1 MKREIDKKKP
11 KFNIF
16 VKKAPMDT
24 LFLVL
29 VIALLIMGLIMV
41 FSASYATA
49 YFKMKDSY
57 FYIKKQAVFA
67 GLGLIAM
74 YVMSKFNYN
83 VLRILALPAYIIS
96 IITLVLVMAM
106 GSDAKG
112 AGRWLDLGFARF
124 QPSELAK
131 LGLILFLALF
141 ISVNY
146 NKMHKFVN
154 GILYPAGIIGVLAV
168 LIVIEPH
175 LSGTLLV
182 CSIGFCMMIVGGANL
197 KFISILG
204 AFGGAAAIFVV
215 SNFGYM
221 QDRIQTWLHPE
232 LDPLGKG
239 FQTMQSLYAIG
250 SGGFFGLGLGKSR
263 QKYLYIPEP
272 QNDFIFSIICEELG
286 FIGAFLIMAVIA
298 FLCYR
303 GFVIAW
309 GAPDKFGALLV
320 VGIIVQVAVQTLLN
334 IAVVTNAIPP
344 TGISLP
350 FFSYGGTALT
360 ILLAEM
366 GIVLSVS
373 RQARLKKE

>member
-11 KFNIF
+11 KFNFF

-57 FYIKKQAVFA
+57 FYIKKQAMFA

-74 YVMSKFNYN
+74 YFLSKINYN
-83 VLRILALPAYIIS
+83 FLRILALPAYIIS

-124 QPSELAK
+124 QPSEVAK

-154 GILYPAGIIGVLAV
+154 GILYPAGIIGVMAV

-175 LSGTLLV
+175 LSGTLLI

-197 KFISILG
+197 KFIGILG

-215 SNFGYM
+215 SNFSYM

-360 ILLAEM
+360 MLLAEM

-373 RQARLKKE
+373 RQSRLKKE

>member
-11 KFNIF
+11 KFNFF

-57 FYIKKQAVFA
+57 FYIKKQAMFA

-74 YVMSKFNYN
+74 YFLSKINYN
-83 VLRILALPAYIIS
+83 FLRILALPAYIIS

-124 QPSELAK
+124 QPSEVAK

-154 GILYPAGIIGVLAV
+154 GILYPAGIIGVMAV

-175 LSGTLLV
+175 LSGTLLI

-197 KFISILG
+197 KFIGILG
-204 AFGGAAAIFVV
+204 AIGGAAAIFVV
-215 SNFGYM
+215 SNFSYM

-360 ILLAEM
+360 MLLAEM

-373 RQARLKKE
+373 RQSRLKKE

>member
-11 KFNIF
+11 KFNLF

-57 FYIKKQAVFA
+57 FYIKKQAAFA

-74 YVMSKFNYN
+74 YFLSKINYN
-83 VLRILALPAYIIS
+83 FLRILALPAYIIS

-124 QPSELAK
+124 QPSEVAK

-154 GILYPAGIIGVLAV
+154 GILYPAGIIGVMAV

-175 LSGTLLV
+175 LSGTLLI

-197 KFISILG
+197 KFIGILG

-215 SNFGYM
+215 SNFSYM

-360 ILLAEM
+360 MLLAEM

-373 RQARLKKE
+373 RQSRLKKE